1 MRTVLS
7 RLPIVYIDLRFSA
20 HATED
25 PNKVLEAVRRI
36 LPTQYLDLIAFKRAD
51 LRGHYSNPIIL
62 FETRIKKKEIM
73 KALMENFSSKLEDPE
88 KEKLLREF
96 DLHVGDGSLYLR
108 LDKQAASM
116 GELRLCAADPIR
128 IRIRFRKRKTE
139 DVLQFCK
146 EFGMLP

>member
-1 MRTVLS
+1 MS
-7 RLPIVYIDLRFSA
+7 RLPVAYIDLRFSA

-51 LRGHYSNPIIL
+51 LRGHYGNPIIV
-62 FETRIKKKEIM
+62 FEARIKEEEVM
-73 KALMENFSSKLEDPE
+73 GALVENFSSKLGELE
-88 KEKLLREF
+88 KGKLLREF

-108 LDKQAASM
+108 LDKQAAFM

-139 DVLQFCK
+139 DILQFCR
-146 EFGMLP
+146 EIGMLP

>member
-1 MRTVLS
+1 MS
-7 RLPIVYIDLRFSA
+7 RLPIAYIDLRFSA

-51 LRGHYSNPIIL
+51 LRGHYGNPIIL
-62 FETRIKKKEIM
+62 FEARIKEEEVM
-73 KALMENFSSKLEDPE
+73 KALTEIFSSKLGGLE

-108 LDKQAASM
+108 LDKQAAFM
-116 GELRLCAADPIR
+116 GELRLCVADPIH

-139 DVLQFCK
+139 DILQFCR
-146 EFGMLP
+146 EIGMVS